1 LLVHERHIIGDV
13 YAFKWMKTICATQNM
28 VNFMEIMQVHKT
40 KIEQIISEMEC
51 PKDFACHKSGF
62 EIMGRTRLIAD
73 DQRVECLE
81 ENARLCKFALLFG
94 TLIICECPLS
104 NYIAKNLHI

>member
-1 LLVHERHIIGDV
+1 
-13 YAFKWMKTICATQNM
+13 
-28 VNFMEIMQVHKT
+28 MEIIQRHKT
-40 KIEQIISEMEC
+40 QIEQIISEVEC

-62 EIMGRTRLIAD
+62 ESIGKTRLIAD
-73 DQRVECLE
+73 GQRIECLE

-94 TLIICECPLS
+94 PLVICECPLR